1 MFEDW
6 FSHMNA
12 FILSHPHWIGKL
24 EFLLRLKCGLLAALM
39 GVFLYLI
46 YKERTKTSKDLRKQ
60 PYHFV
65 A

>member
-1 MFEDW
+1 MIEDW
-6 FSHMNA
+6 FSQMNA

-39 GVFLYLI
+39 GIFLYLI
-46 YKERTKTSKDLRKQ
+46 YKERTKTARNPRKQ
-60 PYHFV
+60 TYRFV